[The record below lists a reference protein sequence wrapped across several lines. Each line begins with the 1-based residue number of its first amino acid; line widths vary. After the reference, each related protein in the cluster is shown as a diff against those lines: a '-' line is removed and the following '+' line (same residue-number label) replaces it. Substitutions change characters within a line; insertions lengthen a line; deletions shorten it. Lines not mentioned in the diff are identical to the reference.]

1 MTPVTRRRAL
11 TFLGVTGLLI
21 VLLIQLALSVRQ
33 ESQTWDE
40 GNHIFAGY
48 RSWTN
53 ADFGLNPEHPPLV
66 KLLATAPL
74 LRLPLQTPKLQ
85 DRNFK
90 VEAFM
95 DGKEFLYQNDADMIL
110 FRTRMAAAIL
120 TLLLALLVFL
130 ATKEMFGTGAAFI
143 ALTLLVF
150 EPNLLAHGALVTT
163 DAGLSCFMFATVY
176 AFYRY
181 VKAPSVAR
189 LLIVGVAAGLALA
202 AKHTGLLVFPILTLL
217 ALCEVVRHRGKVR
230 AADHRGDRG
239 AEQSDGAV
247 AKTANPVVR
256 LAVALVVTGVIAV
269 GVLWAFYGFR
279 YDARPAELKLNPSL
293 AVYVENLKPREAKAI
308 LTVAHWRLLPESYLY
323 GLADVRQVADFMQT
337 FILGKVYPHGVWFYF
352 PVAFAVKSTL
362 GFLILLLLAVG
373 AVATRKLNCW
383 REILFL
389 TVPPV
394 FHLAVAM
401 SSGLNIGVRHI
412 LPLYVFLSVLIG
424 GASWTLIRSN
434 RRWAFVIAVLLLFH
448 AISSL
453 RVFPTYIPYANE
465 LWGGP
470 ANTHKYLSDSNADW
484 AQQLKATK
492 QYLDNRGVKNCWI
505 AYFAQGLVDPA
516 YYGIPCKLLPTIVT
530 PWFQTPVEAPASID
544 GPVLIS
550 AGTLSGFE
558 YGPDL
563 LNPYD
568 QFQKLQ
574 PTAVIQHGILVFDGH
589 FDIPL
594 ASALAH
600 EQHARELFEA
610 NQVERAREEAQAAI
624 AVYPDCVQSQV
635 LLGDMMMELKR
646 PVEARVAYE
655 KALSLAQTVEPEFQR
670 HWLPGLKQ
678 KLEEIANAPAQ

>member
-1 MTPVTRRRAL
+1 MVIKPLTRRSAIIVV
-11 TFLGVTGLLI
+11 GVAGLLTM
-21 VLLIQLALSVRQ
+21 LFLQLALSVRQ

-66 KLLATAPL
+66 KLLATVPL
-74 LRLPLQTPKLQ
+74 LPLPLQTPKLQ
-85 DRNFK
+85 DRDFK
-90 VEAFM
+90 LEAFL

-110 FRTRMAAAIL
+110 FRTRMAAAVL

-130 ATKEMFGTGAAFI
+130 AAKEMFGTGAAFV
-143 ALTLLVF
+143 ALSLIVF
-150 EPNLLAHGALVTT
+150 EPNLLAHGAVVTT
-163 DAGLSCFMFATVY
+163 DVGLSCFMFAAVY

-189 LLIVGVAAGLALA
+189 LIMVGVAAGLALA
-202 AKHTGLLVFPILTLL
+202 AKHTGLLVFPMLILL
-217 ALCEVVRHRGKVR
+217 ALCEVALNRRVKDERM
-230 AADHRGDRG
+230 AAL
-239 AEQSDGAV
+239 
-247 AKTANPVVR
+247 AKAKPAAR
-256 LAVALVVTGVIAV
+256 LAVALVITGIIAV

-279 YDARPAELKLNPSL
+279 YGARPAGLQLNPSL
-293 AVYVENLKPREAKAI
+293 ADYTQQLKPREAKAV
-308 LTVAHWRLLPESYLY
+308 LTLAHWHLLPESYLY
-323 GLADVRQVADFMQT
+323 GLTDVRWVADSMQT
-337 FILGKVYPHGVWFYF
+337 YILGKVYPHGVWFYF
-352 PVAFAVKSTL
+352 PVAFAIKSTL
-362 GFLILLLLAVG
+362 AFLILSLLAVG
-373 AVATRKLNCW
+373 AIATRKLNQW

-389 TVPPV
+389 TVPPA

-412 LPLYVFLSVLIG
+412 LPLYVFLSALIG
-424 GASWTLIRSN
+424 GAAWALIRSN
-434 RRWAFVIAVLLLFH
+434 RRWGYVIALLLLFH

-453 RVFPTYIPYANE
+453 RVFPSYIAYANE

-470 ANTHKYLSDSNADW
+470 ANTYRYLSDSNTDW

-492 QYLDNRGVKNCWI
+492 QYLDKRGVKDCWI

-516 YYGIPCKLLPTIVT
+516 YYGIPCKPLRTVIT
-530 PWFQTPVEAPASID
+530 PWLHTSIEAPATID

-558 YGPDL
+558 IGPGA

-574 PTAVIQHGILVFDGH
+574 PTAVIEYVIFVFDGH
-589 FDIPL
+589 FSIPL

-600 EQHARELFEA
+600 EQRAREFLA
-610 NQVERAREEAQAAI
+610 AKQIDRAREEAEAAI
-624 AVYPDCVQSQV
+624 AVYPDCVPSQV
-635 LLGDMMMELKR
+635 LLGDMMMIMKR
-646 PVEARVAYE
+646 PIEARAAYE
-655 KALSLAQTVEPEFQR
+655 KALTLAQTVEPEFQLQ
-670 HWLPGLKQ
+670 WIPTLKQ
-678 KLEEIANAPAQ
+678 KLETVSNTRAE

>member
-1 MTPVTRRRAL
+1 L
-11 TFLGVTGLLI
+11 TILFL
-21 VLLIQLALSVRQ
+21 QLALSVRQ

-66 KLLATAPL
+66 KLLATVPL

-85 DRNFK
+85 NRDFK
-90 VEAFM
+90 LEAFL
-95 DGKEFLYQNDADMIL
+95 DGREFLYQNDADMIL

-143 ALTLLVF
+143 ALSLIVF
-150 EPNLLAHGALVTT
+150 DPNLLAHGAVVTT
-163 DAGLSCFMFATVY
+163 DVGLSCFMFATVY

-181 VKAPSVAR
+181 VKAPSVVR
-189 LLIVGVAAGLALA
+189 LIMVGVAAGLALA
-202 AKHTGLLVFPILTLL
+202 AKHTGLLVFPMLILL
-217 ALCEVVRHRGKVR
+217 ALCELVLKPRTKDASM
-230 AADHRGDRG
+230 AALAKAKPAARLVG
-239 AEQSDGAV
+239 A
-247 AKTANPVVR
+247 
-256 LAVALVVTGVIAV
+256 LLITGIIAV

-279 YDARPAELKLNPSL
+279 YGARPAGLQLNPSL
-293 AVYVENLKPREAKAI
+293 ADYTQQLKPREAKAV
-308 LTVAHWRLLPESYLY
+308 LMLARWHLLPESYLY
-323 GLADVRQVADFMQT
+323 GLTDVRWVADSMQT
-337 FILGKVYPHGVWFYF
+337 YILGKVYPHGVWFYF
-352 PVAFAVKSTL
+352 PVAFTIKSTL
-362 GFLILLLLAVG
+362 AFLILTLLAVG
-373 AVATRKLNCW
+373 AIATRKLNQW
-383 REILFL
+383 RELLFL
-389 TVPPV
+389 TVPPA

-424 GASWTLIRSN
+424 GAAWALVRSN
-434 RRWAFVIAVLLLFH
+434 RRWAYAIALLLLLH

-453 RVFPTYIPYANE
+453 RVFPSYIAYANE

-470 ANTHKYLSDSNADW
+470 ANTYRYLSDSNTDW

-492 QYLDNRGVKNCWI
+492 QYLDKRGVKDCWI

-516 YYGIPCKLLPTIVT
+516 YYGIPCKPLRTVMT
-530 PWFQTPVEAPASID
+530 PWVHTPVEAPATID

-558 YGPDL
+558 IGPGP

-574 PTAVIQHGILVFDGH
+574 PTTVIGYGIFVFDGH
-589 FDIPL
+589 FSIPL

-600 EQHARELFEA
+600 EQ
-610 NQVERAREEAQAAI
+610 RAREFLAAKQIDQAREETEAAI
-624 AVYPDCVQSQV
+624 AVYPDCVPSQV
-635 LLGDMMMELKR
+635 LLGDMMMIMKR
-646 PVEARVAYE
+646 PVEAHAAYE
-655 KALSLAQTVEPEFQR
+655 KALTLAQTVEPEFQLQ
-670 HWLPGLKQ
+670 WIPILKQ
-678 KLEEIANAPAQ
+678 KLATVSNARAE